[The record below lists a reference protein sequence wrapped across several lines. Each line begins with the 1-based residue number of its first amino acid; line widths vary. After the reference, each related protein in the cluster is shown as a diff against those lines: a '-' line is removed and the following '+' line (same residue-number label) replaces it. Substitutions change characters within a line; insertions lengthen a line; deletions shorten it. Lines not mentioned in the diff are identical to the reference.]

1 MWLRINLNKQR
12 YQHLRTSFN
21 FWFLV
26 GFLMACWFGYQQL
39 KSEFQ
44 KPQALLVLGG
54 ATQREVFAAKF
65 AQSHPQLPI
74 WVSSGSNPEFA
85 KWVFS
90 EAGIKSDRLHLDYRA
105 VDTVTNFTTLVDE
118 LKAKGIKSVYLIT
131 SDDHMRRAQIIGEI
145 VLGSRGINFKP
156 VAVPSGR
163 TPEPVQKSLRDGAR
177 AIMWLTTGYTGAD
190 LTQNGIN
197 HKEENHSTSRAGN
210 KEEGKKKSSYL
221 WN

>member
-1 MWLRINLNKQR
+1 MWLRISSNTRR
-12 YQHLRTSFN
+12 YNRLRASRS

-26 GFLMACWFGYQQL
+26 GLLMACWFGYQQL

-44 KPQALLVLGG
+44 RPQALLVLGG
-54 ATQREVFAAKF
+54 DKQRELFAAKF
-65 AQSHPQLPI
+65 AQNYPSLPI
-74 WVSSGSNPEFA
+74 WVSSGTNPEFA
-85 KWVFS
+85 EWVFS

-118 LKAKGIKSVYLIT
+118 LQAKGIESVYLIT

-145 VLGSRGINFKP
+145 VLGSRGISFKP

-163 TPEPVQKSLRDGAR
+163 TPEPMEKAVRDGAR

-190 LTQNGIN
+190 FSQAKI
-197 HKEENHSTSRAGN
+197 R
-210 KEEGKKKSSYL
+210 
-221 WN
+221 

>member
-1 MWLRINLNKQR
+1 MWLRINSNTRR
-12 YQHLRTSFN
+12 YKRLRTSCS

-26 GFLMACWFGYQQL
+26 GLVIACWFGYLQL
-39 KSEFQ
+39 KSEFL

-54 ATQREVFAAKF
+54 ATEREVFAAKF
-65 AQSHPQLPI
+65 AQKHPQLPI

-85 KWVFS
+85 EWVFS

-118 LKAKGIKSVYLIT
+118 LKGRGIESIYLIT

-145 VLGSRGINFKP
+145 VLGSRGISFKP

-163 TPEPVQKSLRDGAR
+163 TPEPVEKAVRDGAR
-177 AIMWLTTGYTGAD
+177 AILWLTTGYTGANFN
-190 LTQNGIN
+190 QARI
-197 HKEENHSTSRAGN
+197 E
-210 KEEGKKKSSYL
+210 
-221 WN
+221 

>member
-1 MWLRINLNKQR
+1 MWLRINLKKRPYQR
-12 YQHLRTSFN
+12 LRTSRS

-26 GFLMACWFGYQQL
+26 GLLMACWFGYQQL

-44 KPQALLVLGG
+44 RPQALLVLGG
-54 ATQREVFAAKF
+54 ATEREVFAAKF
-65 AQSHPQLPI
+65 AHEHPALPI

-85 KWVFS
+85 EWVFS

-118 LKAKGIKSVYLIT
+118 LKERGIESVYLIT

-145 VLGSRGINFKP
+145 VLGSRGISFKP

-163 TPEPVQKSLRDGAR
+163 TPEPVQKALRDGAR
-177 AIMWLTTGYTGAD
+177 AILWLTTGYTGANFS
-190 LTQNGIN
+190 QARI
-197 HKEENHSTSRAGN
+197 E
-210 KEEGKKKSSYL
+210 
-221 WN
+221 

>member
-1 MWLRINLNKQR
+1 MWLKISSNTRR
-12 YQHLRTSFN
+12 YNRLRASRS

-26 GFLMACWFGYQQL
+26 GLVMACWFGYQQL

-44 KPQALLVLGG
+44 RPQALLVLGG
-54 ATQREVFAAKF
+54 DKQRELFAAKF
-65 AQSHPQLPI
+65 AQNYPSLPI
-74 WVSSGSNPEFA
+74 WVSSGTNPEFA
-85 KWVFS
+85 EWVFS

-118 LKAKGIKSVYLIT
+118 LKAKGIESVYLIT

-145 VLGSRGINFKP
+145 VFGSRGISFKP

-163 TPEPVQKSLRDGAR
+163 TPEPMEKAVRDGAR

-190 LTQNGIN
+190 FSQAKI
-197 HKEENHSTSRAGN
+197 R
-210 KEEGKKKSSYL
+210 
-221 WN
+221 